1 MEKKNQ
7 NKWFLHKQK
16 GIKDRWNWCWW
27 NISFKK
33 RTYGTNQ
40 SIKYIIGYNDD
51 DVVRPLCI
59 KLPQIIRYVKWF
71 DSNKTTSSKVTD
83 KKLSK
88 NCTKIWENVSN
99 FMDLKCDREPVSG
112 ENDKYIKTK
121 IKIYRDKLNANIQGK
136 TVPKENSSYKCVSLI
151 MLDSVII
158 VSKKYY
164 PQTLLEE
171 C

>member
-1 MEKKNQ
+1 
-7 NKWFLHKQK
+7 
-16 GIKDRWNWCWW
+16 
-27 NISFKK
+27 
-33 RTYGTNQ
+33 
-40 SIKYIIGYNDD
+40 
-51 DVVRPLCI
+51 
-59 KLPQIIRYVKWF
+59 
-71 DSNKTTSSKVTD
+71 
-83 KKLSK
+83 
-88 NCTKIWENVSN
+88 
-99 FMDLKCDREPVSG
+99 MDLKCDREPVSG

-151 MLDSVII
+151 MLDSAII